1 MRFFYPIIWA
11 IPALSRV
18 TLRFS
23 KGTSSGRAIRCNLFC
38 TTICQSKVREVQA
51 KKDFHYY
58 PYCSFARKKTST
70 KFKHFNYPNIV
81 IP

>member
-11 IPALSRV
+11 IPSLSLVIR
-18 TLRFS
+18 
-23 KGTSSGRAIRCNLFC
+23 SGRAIRCNLFC